1 MTQFKFSV
9 GPWNVH
15 TGADAYGPATR
26 KDIPIEE
33 KFKKFAEIGFSAIQF
48 HDDDAVPNINDY
60 TEEEIKEVSDALR
73 SGWITTGPR
82 TKQFEKNLCEYL
94 RVDNCVCLNSA
105 TAEMKLSFL
114 RIHILLVLLRQFIVV
129 RQ

>member
-60 TEEEIKEVSDALR
+60 TEEEIKEKARELKKTLDKYNL
-73 SGWITTGPR
+73 
-82 TKQFEKNLCEYL
+82 KNL
-94 RVDNCVCLNSA
+94 
-105 TAEMKLSFL
+105 F
-114 RIHILLVLLRQFIVV
+114 F
-129 RQ
+129 

>member
-48 HDDDAVPNINDY
+48 HDDDAVP
-60 TEEEIKEVSDALR
+60 
-73 SGWITTGPR
+73 
-82 TKQFEKNLCEYL
+82 
-94 RVDNCVCLNSA
+94 
-105 TAEMKLSFL
+105 
-114 RIHILLVLLRQFIVV
+114 
-129 RQ
+129 